1 MSIPISQDEC
11 LYHSGCPCPR
21 HEYHPQTTGQ
31 PMIEN
36 QLYDHYW
43 QNSQAIQQTNY
54 ASQLE
59 SSSFMGNLNSFDMG
73 FNKDQALLTPFP
85 ESNDM
90 WQAASPHF
98 MSPSAQANP
107 FNPITEP
114 VISNE
119 SLYLDTT
126 MDSHNSGMS
135 MNAGF
140 DPNLSMQSFIP
151 SPPFQSSTESA
162 ISTASHSC
170 LDYPLGPE
178 NSNESIYNFS
188 SPSGSHLANNM
199 AYQSLSTP
207 PFYSE
212 TPSIPTLN
220 PPLESTT
227 PSCLTQNLPSCIL
240 TATKSLRLLHTRQTN
255 CLSHNKLSGNST
267 EPPRM
272 SGSVLKDNKEAGMS
286 VCRMLQCACVLRP
299 QNQLLL
305 ATICSRLVVWYQT
318 MIRTCFSRH
327 ESNELDEHK
336 PISEKVSH
344 QAVTIGDH
352 TVDNLALGSNIE
364 AMVILGEL
372 NHLQRLVNTLSV
384 RIRQTETLHL
394 SGLAVDGDIPSAGL
408 PGIAHDRLV
417 IHLLKEVQAA
427 KEDLNFALNQVP
439 ESSNM

>member
-21 HEYHPQTTGQ
+21 HEYHSQTTGQ
-31 PMIEN
+31 PIIEN

-43 QNSQAIQQTNY
+43 QNSQVSQQTNY
-54 ASQLE
+54 DPQLE
-59 SSSFMGNLNSFDMG
+59 SSSIMGNLNSFDMG
-73 FNKDQALLTPFP
+73 FSKDQALLSSFP
-85 ESNDM
+85 ESNDT

-98 MSPSAQANP
+98 MSPSAQASP
-107 FNPITEP
+107 FNSIAEP
-114 VISNE
+114 GISNE
-119 SLYLDTT
+119 GLYLDTT
-126 MDSHNSGMS
+126 MESFNSDMN

-140 DPNLSMQSFIP
+140 DANLPMQSFIP

-162 ISTASHSC
+162 ISTTSHSC
-170 LDYPLGPE
+170 LDYPLGSE
-178 NSNESIYNFS
+178 NSNEPIYNFS
-188 SPSGSHLANNM
+188 SPSSSLLPKNM
-199 AYQSLSTP
+199 AYQSLSASP
-207 PFYSE
+207 LYSE
-212 TPSIPTLN
+212 NSPIPTLN

-240 TATKSLRLLHTRQTN
+240 TATKSLRLLHTRQTK
-255 CLSHNKLSGNST
+255 CLSRNKHGGNNT

-272 SGSVLKDNKEAGMS
+272 SGSVLKDNKEVGMS

-318 MIRTCFSRH
+318 MIRTCFLRQG
-327 ESNELDEHK
+327 SNEIDNTK
-336 PISEKVSH
+336 PIPEKVSH

-364 AMVILGEL
+364 AMIILGEL

-384 RIRQTETLHL
+384 RIRQTETLHS
-394 SGLAVDGDIPSAGL
+394 SGLAVDGDSPSAGL

-417 IHLLKEVQAA
+417 IHLLKEVQTAR
-427 KEDLNFALNQVP
+427 EDLILALNQVP
-439 ESSNM
+439 ESSM